1 MNKIYFYNTATR
13 KKEELKPITEGKV
26 GIYSCGPT
34 VYWNQHVGNMY
45 AYLFA
50 DVMVRTLRYLDYKVT
65 QVMNLTDVG
74 HLVSDADEGE
84 DKMEKGA
91 KREGISVWDLA
102 KKYEKQFFDSEKLLN
117 IIRPDIVCPATE
129 HIQYQIELIQ
139 KIEKNGFTY
148 RTTDGIYFDTSK
160 FPDYAKFAN
169 LKLEEIKDTD
179 REDINQEKKNPSDFA
194 LWKFSPTNEKR
205 QMEWESPWGI
215 GFPGWHIECTAMS
228 TKYLG
233 ETFDIHTGGIDHIP
247 VHHTNEIAQGFGAF
261 GHQTANFWV
270 HNAWVLGKG
279 GTKMSKSLG
288 NIFTASELEE
298 MGIDPLAYRYLF
310 LTTHYRKGLEF
321 SLESLK
327 VAAAAYE
334 KLKEIVSAAP
344 DGGKI
349 DQNYQNI
356 FKEKIADDLAM
367 PEVMALIWKLI
378 KDKEVE
384 SKDKKATLLDFDRVL
399 GLDLGKKAA
408 EEIVAEEV
416 ENLGRLRFEAKNA
429 KNWTEADRLRD
440 EIKVKGYIIE
450 DSDTGYQFKKIK

>member
-1 MNKIYFYNTATR
+1 MQKIYFYNTATK
-13 KKEELKPITEGKV
+13 KKEEFKPIIEGKV

-34 VYWNQHVGNMY
+34 VYWDQHIGNMY

-50 DVMVRTLRYLDYKVT
+50 DVMVRTLRYFGLKVI

-91 KREGISVWDLA
+91 KREGMSVWELA
-102 KKYEKQFFDSEKLLN
+102 KKYEAQFFDSEKLLN
-117 IIRPDIVCPATE
+117 IVRPDVVCAATD
-129 HIQYQIELIQ
+129 HIPEQIELI
-139 KIEKNGFTY
+139 KLIEKNGFTY
-148 RTTDGIYFDTSK
+148 QTSDGIYFDTSK

-169 LKLEEIKDTD
+169 LKLGEIKDTD
-179 REDINQEKKNPSDFA
+179 REEINQEKRNRSDFA
-194 LWKFSPTNEKR
+194 LWKFSPKNEKR

-261 GHQTANFWV
+261 GHQTANYWV

-288 NIFTASELEE
+288 NIFTAQELIE
-298 MGIDPLAYRYLF
+298 MEIDPLAYRYLF

-321 SLESLK
+321 SLDSLK
-327 VAAAAYE
+327 VAVTAYK
-334 KLKEIVSAAP
+334 KLKEHVCQMP
-344 DGGKI
+344 DGGVV
-349 DQNYQNI
+349 DQIYQEQ

-367 PEVMALIWKLI
+367 PEVIALVWKLV
-378 KDKEVE
+378 KDEKVNDE
-384 SKDKKATLLDFDRVL
+384 DKKATLIDIDNVL
-399 GLDLGKKAA
+399 GLNLDQKIIEAKVPEDVEELGKM
-408 EEIVAEEV
+408 
-416 ENLGRLRFEAKNA
+416 RFEAKNA
-429 KNWTEADRLRD
+429 KNWVESDRLRD
-440 EIKVKGYIIE
+440 EIKTKGYIIE
-450 DSDTGYQFKKIK
+450 DSLEGYKLKKIA